1 MIHLIAFLTAK
12 PGKRAAILTEFAKV
26 VPLVRAEKGCIEY
39 QPVVDAAG
47 SPRDQTKLG
56 PDKFAVV
63 EKWESL
69 AALHAHMDA
78 PHMAEYGKK
87 VREMIAERTL
97 HILSEA

>member
-1 MIHLIAFLTAK
+1 MIHLLAFITAK
-12 PGKRAAILTEFAKV
+12 PGKRAAILAEFARI
-26 VPLVRAEKGCIEY
+26 VPLVHAEKGCLEY

-47 SPRDQTKLG
+47 SPRDQTRMG

-63 EKWESL
+63 EKWESV

-87 VREMIAERTL
+87 VRELIAERTL
-97 HILSEA
+97 HILSPA